1 MSGKIARLNLTEQ
14 QQDQENNEDQTNN
27 ARWPI
32 APAPAMAPSRD
43 DAKQDQN
50 QDDDED
56 CTEWHVRSPPVPTGP
71 V

>member
-1 MSGKIARLNLTEQ
+1 
-14 QQDQENNEDQTNN
+14 
-27 ARWPI
+27 
-32 APAPAMAPSRD
+32 MAPSRD